1 MGSSS
6 FEPRLPCRWAM
17 NATDWTQN
25 NDSCQLTVCQGFVID
40 SLQHA
45 DQSVVLSYHFVN
57 FCQLLKTTPVGLVV
71 CHWPARSGAMAAKNE
86 MPEML
91 SYLAHEK
98 ICLSCYMVY
107 FEKYLSKTL
116 GLAHKL
122 FQWHEIMLLNH
133 WLCGM
138 KFTCSRWSRTD
149 CQNLN
154 LICLDCD
161 CDRLSSQ
168 EIIAWKSENGS
179 QESGTE
185 EAETSQGSKANQG
198 HDYVIVHWTFEQLE
212 VAFDKFKIITGRAD
226 LTTQTCGL
234 VLHASTNSQ
243 EEKYEIIMLFEIL
256 SVTQYLCRLLFCQW
270 NSLQFTSAV
279 SWSIGWFAS
288 ETYLLAVKLCNHG
301 YQFPR
306 LKLFMSWHD
315 RTRRTHP
322 AQGFLHHVA
331 DGLNLRCNFQ
341 TSFGRR
347 VIDSLDQNNDSKQWW
362 LV

>member
-1 MGSSS
+1 
-6 FEPRLPCRWAM
+6 M

-212 VAFDKFKIITGRAD
+212 VAFDKFKIITGHAD

-243 EEKYEIIMLFEIL
+243 EEKIWNNNAVWAFISDTVFVQAFIL
-256 SVTQYLCRLLFCQW
+256 SVKQFAVHLSCLLKHRMICKW
-270 NSLQFTSAV
+270 NL
-279 SWSIGWFAS
+279 FAGS
-288 ETYLLAVKLCNHG
+288 ETV
-301 YQFPR
+301 Q
-306 LKLFMSWHD
+306 SWL
-315 RTRRTHP
+315 P
-322 AQGFLHHVA
+322 VP
-331 DGLNLRCNFQ
+331 
-341 TSFGRR
+341 
-347 VIDSLDQNNDSKQWW
+347 
-362 LV
+362 